1 MSETTARNEQREPGG
16 GASNRGRPDITLPSS
31 RVQEVEEVNAAF
43 ESMSAG
49 LRRSL
54 EQQAALEQ
62 ERRFFIGAVLHDL
75 RPPQT
80 AIP

>member
-1 MSETTARNEQREPGG
+1 
-16 GASNRGRPDITLPSS
+16 
-31 RVQEVEEVNAAF
+31 VEDVNAAF